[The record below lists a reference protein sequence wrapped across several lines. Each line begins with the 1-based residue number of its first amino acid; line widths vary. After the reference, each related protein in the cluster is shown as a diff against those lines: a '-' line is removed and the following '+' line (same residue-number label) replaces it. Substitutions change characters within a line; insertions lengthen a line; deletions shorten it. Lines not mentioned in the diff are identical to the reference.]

1 MTRSLSMSFDRDQTS
16 LSDIAARLATKKEC
30 QVGTTRVRNKIALAI
45 EKAWEMLRRGDLKP
59 EGELETITTA
69 ERLQE
74 YMDAIKREGEY
85 VLDLETT
92 GLDVFN
98 DIIVGVCLYTKG
110 HPSAYVPI
118 NHTDMA
124 NNRLPNQLDEQTVV
138 RIMKPVVTDKKVR
151 TLTHNGKFD
160 GKMHFLNWGVKI
172 ANFWWDSLHGAHVL
186 DENEPHGLKYLYNKY
201 VAKGKGNDFDY
212 GDYFDGIP
220 FNYIPIE
227 IATIY
232 GANDG
237 YKTYAVVEFQR
248 QFLNPDHVRE
258 DFRKLY
264 HVFRNIEMPLIPVL
278 INIETRGIQIR
289 PEYAKELEGEMQT
302 DLDRIEWE
310 MDGILEEIK
319 EAILKNEMLNRLTRG
334 TGKINFNAPAQL
346 AALFYDVLKLPA
358 PERKKPRGTGR
369 KQVVALQAKV
379 KNETVLQFFELLLE
393 YKTLAKLLSGFVIA
407 LPNKVEPRTSAIHTE
422 FNQSGTVTSRFSST
436 NPNLQNIPAREK
448 RIRKMFRAR
457 EGYKLI
463 GSDFSQ
469 IEPRV
474 LSFITM
480 NMFQGMEMWDAY
492 MNGEDLYAMMAS
504 KIYNVPAEE
513 CVEAFGAEGK
523 LRRDSVKSVL
533 LGIMYSRSSADI
545 AAQFGKPAKWGD
557 WVVDQFKTAFPKVEL
572 VRKYYIHHAETHGY
586 VTTID
591 GRKRRLPDMKK
602 SNKSYEYAV
611 AFRQVLNSVIQGSA
625 GDILKKAMIL
635 IGTNERLQELDAH
648 MLLTVHDELILE
660 CPEANVREAGFLM
673 ADLMKQAGQETLGN
687 LFMKCDL
694 ECTDVWYG
702 ANQAE
707 EYFYDEPVA

>member
-1 MTRSLSMSFDRDQTS
+1 MSFDRATTN
-16 LSDIAARLATKKEC
+16 LSDITARLANKKEC
-30 QVGTTRVRNKIALAI
+30 QVQTTRVRNKITMAI
-45 EKAWEMLRRGDLKP
+45 DKAWEMLRKGDLKA
-59 EGELETITTA
+59 EGNLETITT
-69 ERLQE
+69 ENRLKE
-74 YMDAIKREGEY
+74 YMEAIEREGEY

-98 DIIVGVCLYTKG
+98 DIIVGVCLYVKG
-110 HPSAYVPI
+110 QPSAYVPI

-124 NNRLPNQLDEQTVV
+124 NNRLSGQLDEATVIRV
-138 RIMKPVVTDKKVR
+138 MKPIVTNKRIK
-151 TLTHNGKFD
+151 TKTHNGKFD

-172 ANFWWDSLHGAHVL
+172 ANFFWDTLVGAHVL

-237 YKTYAVVEFQR
+237 YKTDALVEFQR
-248 QFLNPDHVRE
+248 QFLKADHARE

-264 HVFRNIEMPLIPVL
+264 HVFRDIEMPLIPVL

-289 PEYAKELEGEMQT
+289 PDYAKELEGEMQA
-302 DLDRIEWE
+302 DLARTEWE
-310 MDGILEEIK
+310 MDATLDEIK
-319 EAILKNEMLNRLTRG
+319 ESILENELLNRLTKG

-346 AALFYDVLKLPA
+346 AALFYDVMKIPA
-358 PERKKPRGTGR
+358 PSRKKPRGTGR
-369 KQVVALQAKV
+369 KEIGILKEKV
-379 KNETVLQFFELLLE
+379 KNETLLDFFDLLLE

-407 LPNKVEPRTSAIHTE
+407 LPNKVEPRTQAIHTE

-480 NMFQGMEMWDAY
+480 NMFQGTEMWDAY

-504 KIYNVPAEE
+504 KIYSVPAEE

-533 LGIMYSRSSADI
+533 LGIMYERSAGDI
-545 AAQFGKPAKWGD
+545 AAQFGKPAKWGEE
-557 WVVDQFKTAFPKVEL
+557 VVDLFKKAFPKVEM
-572 VRKYYIHHAETHGY
+572 VRKYFIHHAETKGY
-586 VTTID
+586 AYTVD
-591 GRKRRLPDMKK
+591 GRKRRLPDMMKSKK
-602 SNKSYEYAV
+602 SWEYTV
-611 AFRQVLNSVIQGSA
+611 AFRQVLNSVVQGTA
-625 GDILKKAMIL
+625 GDLLKKAMIR
-635 IGTNERLQELDAH
+635 IGQDERLQELDAH
-648 MLLTVHDELILE
+648 LLLTIHDELIME
-660 CPEANVREAGFLM
+660 CPDEHVYEAGTIM
-673 ADLMKQAGQETLGN
+673 SEHMKAVGRETLGG
-687 LFMKCDL
+687 LLMKCDL
-694 ECTDVWYG
+694 EVMDVWYG
-702 ANQAE
+702 ANVAE
-707 EYFYDEPVA
+707 AYGL